1 MKRRNFLWYSC
12 LFAAG
17 CSASS
22 TASRTTT
29 IRPPERLRLAIA
41 DIQGIDE
48 LKEKYEPFRAA
59 LEEVLETSVEFFPV
73 EDFLIAASALQANQ
87 LDLVWAGPSE
97 YVAIHACTQAVPL
110 VSLIRSNYY
119 SPA

>member
-1 MKRRNFLWYSC
+1 M
-12 LFAAG
+12 
-17 CSASS
+17 
-22 TASRTTT
+22 
-29 IRPPERLRLAIA
+29 AIA

-97 YVAIHACTQAVPL
+97 YVAIHART
-110 VSLIRSNYY
+110 
-119 SPA
+119 